1 MRILAWIK
9 TDPSGGEHIAE
20 GGRALT
26 ALRLD
31 AQGTIKG
38 GDGTSR
44 GVGMRAGLAIANGV
58 ADTHVHVS
66 NVLSWAPV
74 DYENDYQI
82 RAQVCKTREI
92 SLGGGRGHAAHTNR
106 QS

>member
-9 TDPSGGEHIAE
+9 ADPSGGEHIAE

-44 GVGMRAGLAIANGV
+44 GVGMRAGLAIADGV
-58 ADTHVHVS
+58 ADTHVHVL
-66 NVLSWAPV
+66 NVPAWAPL
-74 DYENDYQI
+74 DYDNDYQI
-82 RAQVCKTREI
+82 RDQLCKTTGMSR
-92 SLGGGRGHAAHTNR
+92 
-106 QS
+106 